1 MHIMEFSNHYM
12 QCMKK
17 VILFLIAF
25 LVVMSSYAQQEHL
38 QFMGIPIDGTISSF
52 TKQLKKKGFV
62 KDKLY
67 NIVEDSISGYR
78 IFKGSFAGEN
88 NVNVVVFYDEKTKLV
103 NNVKVYIKCYSEKE
117 VNKKYESFLSNIK
130 SKYSASIVRERLL
143 EEESG
148 KEFVIKN
155 TENVIIGLIL
165 LYKGQDNDNYNLSLE
180 YTDFNNVMFLT
191 KKEIED
197 L

>member
-1 MHIMEFSNHYM
+1 MLIMEFSNHYM

-52 TKQLKKKGFV
+52 TKQLEKKGFV

-67 NIVEDSISGYR
+67 NIVEDYISGYR